1 MAIMDNWE
9 LILGNWY
16 KNPRYARMV

>member
-1 MAIMDNWE
+1 MVIMDNWE